1 MMKPFRYEPKPAR
14 VLFGSGRIAELAGAV
29 KDLGC
34 SRVLVLSTAGQAR
47 LADLALSHLGLLGV
61 GKFSGAAMH
70 TPVAVSN
77 IAVAQAKEL
86 RADCIVA
93 IGGGS
98 TIGLGKAIALRTDLP
113 QIAVPTTYA
122 GSEMTDILGETK
134 DGSKVTQR
142 TLKVLP
148 ETVIYDVDLTLDLP
162 VQVSLTSG
170 MNAIA
175 HGVEALYAAD
185 GNPAIS
191 LMAGEGIRLLGAS
204 LPVIKADPHNA
215 EARQKALFGAW
226 YCGLCLGS
234 AAMAL
239 HHKICHV
246 LGGMF
251 NLPHAETHSVMLPH
265 SVQYNAVAA
274 PEAMRMVA
282 HALGAADA
290 VAGLW
295 TLKRSLLGDMSL
307 ASLGMKEDGIE
318 PAARAA
324 SANQYPNPRPVEYAA
339 IRRLIANAY
348 HGSPPGS
355 GL

>member
-1 MMKPFRYEPKPAR
+1 MTPFRYEPKPAL
-14 VLFGSGRIAELAGAV
+14 VLFGPGRIAELVGAV
-29 KDLGC
+29 KELGC
-34 SRVLVLSTAGQAR
+34 SRALVLSTPGQTR
-47 LADLALSHLGLLGV
+47 LADLALLHLGQLGV
-61 GKFSGAAMH
+61 GKFSGAVMH
-70 TPVAVSN
+70 TPVTVSDT
-77 IAVAQAKEL
+77 AVAHAKDL
-86 RADCIVA
+86 HADCIVA

-113 QIAVPTTYA
+113 QIAIPTTYA

-134 DGSKVTQR
+134 DGAKVTQR

-162 VQVSLTSG
+162 VQVSSTSG

-175 HGVEALYAAD
+175 HGVEALYAVD

-191 LMAGEGIRLLGAS
+191 LMACEGIRLLAAS
-204 LPVIKADPHNA
+204 LPNIKSNPRDAV
-215 EARQKALFGAW
+215 ARERALLGAW

-234 AAMAL
+234 ASMAL

-265 SVQYNAVAA
+265 SVQYNAGAA
-274 PEAMRMVA
+274 PDAMQIVA
-282 HALGAADA
+282 QAIGAKDA
-290 VAGLW
+290 VSGLW

-307 ASLGMKEDGIE
+307 ASLGMKEDGIK
-318 PAARAA
+318 PAAEAA
-324 SANQYPNPRPVEYAA
+324 TANQYPNPRLVEYAA
-339 IRRLIANAY
+339 IQQMIANAF
-348 HGSPPGS
+348 HGSPP
-355 GL
+355 